1 MNKTIAEDKEKQKEK
16 KREDWLRQEKKKE
29 EDKEEEELRLYQN
42 AVEKGKGKK
51 HGNKIRLLHE
61 DKLRLEKKE
70 GEAKKIEEEKAMM
83 MWQERQAFCYELLQD
98 LREDQAEYERME
110 AEVFAKRSPE
120 LWCNFVLLVLHKYY
134 DSFHCLIWVCTAEPF
149 SKFWYGSGDF
159 KLQRSHTDQPFSKT
173 KCLIRLSRL
182 YIPSIHGSVIM
193 KNS

>member
-16 KREDWLRQEKKKE
+16 KSEDWLRQEKKKE

-70 GEAKKIEEEKAMM
+70 EEAKKIEEEKAMM

-182 YIPSIHGSVIM
+182 YIPTIHGSVIM